1 MIAWLIEY
9 VGAKPS
15 PVYVPEDFSQTRGNF
30 TLDAWEALRFKT
42 KAEAEEYMASPN
54 GCMAY
59 TEPWAAIEHGFDIRC
74 SDCGKDC
81 DTAYGSVGI
90 CDTCIPF

>member
-15 PVYVPEDFSQTRGNF
+15 PVYVPENFQETHGNF
-30 TLDAWEALRFKT
+30 TLDAWAAHRFAT
-42 KAEAEEYMASPN
+42 KAEAEAWMVSPN
-54 GCMAY
+54 GCMPY
-59 TEPWAAIEHGFDIRC
+59 PEPWAATEHGFDTPC
-74 SDCGKDC
+74 MVCGKD
-81 DTAYGSVGI
+81 AYTSSGSVSL